1 MSMLQIYP
9 TDANTIVNLLDLH
22 PNLPRDSNEKDLPRL
37 EILEAG
43 TGHGGLTLH
52 LARAIHAANPPAPSV
67 PNSSN
72 RDQDNDSA
80 DNNDAA
86 WIQWKRERRAIIH
99 SIDVKERYSKHARN
113 IVRQFR
119 RGMYFGNVDFH
130 VGDIAEFVNT
140 RFASQTEDSNKEPF
154 LSYAILDL
162 PSAIPYLDIIAK
174 ALRVDGNLVV
184 FNPSIT
190 QIVECRQKIYEQK
203 IPLTFEKSVELG
215 VGMSAGREWD
225 IRLAFVRAIQK
236 QQLHQGEQ
244 GVGGKNDEGYES
256 ATRKGLGENAPI
268 EKVEEQPQGMVE
280 PNKDWVMVCRPKVG
294 KTVIGGGFVGLWSKK
309 RE

>member
-1 MSMLQIYP
+1 MSLLQIYP
-9 TDANTIVNLLDLH
+9 ADANTIVNLLDLH
-22 PNLPRDSNEKDLPRL
+22 PDVARDSKEKDSPRL

-52 LARAIHAANPPAPSV
+52 LARAIHAANPPSPSV
-67 PNSSN
+67 PDSTN
-72 RDQDNDSA
+72 RDQQNGSA
-80 DNNDAA
+80 DHIYAA
-86 WIQWKRERRAIIH
+86 WKEERRAVIH

-113 IVRQFR
+113 IVRRFR

-130 VGDIAEFVNT
+130 VGDIAEFVNA
-140 RFASQTEDSNKEPF
+140 RFASKTEDSSEKPF
-154 LSYAILDL
+154 LSYAVLDL

-174 ALRVDGNLVV
+174 ALRIGGKLVV

-215 VGMSAGREWD
+215 VGMSGGREWD
-225 IRLAFVRAIQK
+225 IRPAFVRAKQK
-236 QQLHQGEQ
+236 QQLYQGER
-244 GVGGKNDEGYES
+244 GGDNEGYES
-256 ATRKGLGENAPI
+256 ATKECLGENFEEVEVRSQETI
-268 EKVEEQPQGMVE
+268 EPEKE
-280 PNKDWVMVCRPKVG
+280 WVMVCRPKVG
-294 KTVIGGGFVGLWSKK
+294 KTITGGGFVGLWSKK